1 MWVVSGSLS
10 TGLVY
15 GGVFEIALSGILYLS
30 LTYRGENRAIPS
42 NNILFGL
49 VAPNISGPNF
59 NISVVSQK
67 SLVRGLFL
75 LIGGVL
81 HPLFAVFAFFTIK
94 KGGVRIMPS
103 EEGRIEI
110 FVADLKD
117 PNDKYRI
124 EQILNNEL
132 YKVLEEKVH
141 MSAKGIF
148 KCI

>member
-94 KGGVRIMPS
+94 REVF
-103 EEGRIEI
+103 E
-110 FVADLKD
+110 
-117 PNDKYRI
+117 
-124 EQILNNEL
+124 
-132 YKVLEEKVH
+132 
-141 MSAKGIF
+141 
-148 KCI
+148 